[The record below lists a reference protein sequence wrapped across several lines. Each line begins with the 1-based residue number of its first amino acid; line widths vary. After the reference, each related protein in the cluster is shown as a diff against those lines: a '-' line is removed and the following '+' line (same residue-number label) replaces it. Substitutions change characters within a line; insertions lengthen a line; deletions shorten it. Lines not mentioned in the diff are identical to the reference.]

1 MAISTFI
8 QNIFAKNPVMT
19 QVHAILQTLQYDENQ
34 FTTVLKLN
42 LSAIVYLTWKTKH
55 YETLIVLS

>member
-19 QVHAILQTLQYDENQ
+19 QVHTILQTLQYDERSQ

-42 LSAIVYLTWKTKH
+42 LSAIVYLGKQNIMKH
-55 YETLIVLS
+55 